1 MKCRILLVA
10 VLALIVAAP
19 VLAEEPPKE
28 VRAAWQN
35 MQPDITIEDHL
46 GNPITGIRCAT
57 LDFGPAEN
65 PRAPEDLDA
74 WIREHA
80 LEKLNVT
87 IPVAVHVLYYLKGS
101 TYLGNVTDTQIA
113 NQIAALNA
121 TYAPCGVSFY
131 LHSTTR
137 TLNKTWA
144 TMRPGSSA
152 ELAAKTAL
160 AVDPT
165 NVYNLYT
172 AVPGGGLLGWSYLPW
187 SYAESSVWHGT
198 VIHWGSVPGG
208 YLTQYNE
215 GDTAVHECG
224 HYLGLYH
231 TFQGGCTEPNDYCA
245 DTPQEA
251 TPDYYCTLNR
261 DTCPSNPGYDPIHNF
276 MDYTPDSCMYEFTG
290 DQCDRI
296 EWAVTTYK
304 PGLLY

>member
-1 MKCRILLVA
+1 MKCRILLAA
-10 VLALIVAAP
+10 VLALLVAVP

-28 VRAAWQN
+28 ARAAWQN
-35 MQPDITIEDHL
+35 MQPDIMIQDEV

-57 LDFGPAEN
+57 IDFGPPEN
-65 PRAPEDLDA
+65 LRAPEDLDA
-74 WIREHA
+74 WLQENA
-80 LEKLNVT
+80 LEKFSIN
-87 IPVAVHVLYYLKGS
+87 IPVSVHVLYYTSGS
-101 TYLGNVTDTQIA
+101 RTYGNVTDAQITAQIA
-113 NQIAALNA
+113 QLNA
-121 TYAPCGVSFY
+121 TYGVCGVSFY

-137 TLNKTWA
+137 TNNKTWA
-144 TMRPGSSA
+144 TMRPGTSA

-165 NVYNLYT
+165 NIYNLYT
-172 AVPGGGLLGWSYLPW
+172 AAPGGGLLGWSYFPW

-198 VIHWGSVPGG
+198 VIHYGSVPGG
-208 YLTQYNE
+208 YLTSYNE

-231 TFQGGCTEPNDYCA
+231 TFQSGCTEPNDYCA

-251 TPDYYCTLNR
+251 TPDYYCTEGR
-261 DTCPSNPGYDPIHNF
+261 DTCTAPGLDPIHNF
-276 MDYTPDSCMYEFTG
+276 MDYTPDYCMYEFTG

-304 PGLLY
+304 PGLL